1 MKGLIREISAGLVIA
16 YVEDTKVEYL
26 LLHYPAGHW
35 DFTKGNVEE
44 GEDML
49 STALREAKEET
60 GIKEFRVIRGFQD
73 RIRYFY
79 RRRGEIVLK
88 EVIFFLGI
96 SNTKEVRLSYE
107 HTGYAWLPFKDALD
121 RLTYDSSKGVL
132 KKAHVKLL
140 EYLSQRTLF

>member
-1 MKGLIREISAGLVIA
+1 MRGLIREISAGLVIA

-49 STALREAKEET
+49 TAALREAKEET
-60 GIKEFRVIRGFQD
+60 GIKEFRVVKGFQD

-79 RRRGEIVLK
+79 RRQGETVLK
-88 EVIFFLGI
+88 EVVFFLGI

-107 HTGYAWLPFKDALD
+107 HTGYAWLPFKDALN
-121 RLTYDSSKGVL
+121 RLTYDSSKEVL

>member
-16 YVEDTKVEYL
+16 YTEDTKVEYL

-44 GEDML
+44 GEDIL
-49 STALREAKEET
+49 TAALREAKEET
-60 GIKEFRVIRGFQD
+60 GIKEFRIIKGFQD

-79 RRRGEIVLK
+79 RRQGETVLK
-88 EVIFFLGI
+88 EVVFFLGI

-107 HTGYAWLPFKDALD
+107 HTGYVWLPFKDALN
-121 RLTYDSSKGVL
+121 RLTYNSSKEVL
-132 KKAHVKLL
+132 KKAHMKLL
-140 EYLSQRTLF
+140 EYISQRTLY